1 MKVRLRDCDQDAGLK
16 RRWPFNIV
24 ILTGA
29 GISAESG
36 LATFRA
42 EAGLWA
48 GHRIE
53 DVCTQDALACNPD
66 LVCGF
71 YDERKRLAANA
82 LPNPAHDA
90 LAKLERFWRDA
101 ELGDFTLITQNVDDL
116 HERAGSQSLIHMHG
130 ELNSVYCTECGFQ
143 FVRYGRLEGNRECP
157 SCSQEALRPDIVFF
171 GETPRRLPTIEAA
184 IQACDLFVTIG
195 TSGSVL
201 PAAGF
206 AVQARS
212 HGAKTLFLNLEAPEF
227 VEQFSDFRL
236 GPASRTVPE
245 WVREL
250 VREISVTGQRSGRQ

>member
-1 MKVRLRDCDQDAGLK
+1 M
-16 RRWPFNIV
+16 NIV

-42 EAGLWA
+42 EAGLWS
-48 GHRIE
+48 GYKIE
-53 DVCTQDALACNPD
+53 DVCTPDALVANPD
-66 LVCGF
+66 LVCSF

-90 LAKLERFWRDA
+90 LARLERFWSDA

-116 HERAGSQSLIHMHG
+116 HERAGSHNLIHMHG
-130 ELNSVYCTECGFQ
+130 ELNSVFCMDCGVQ
-143 FVRYGRLEGNRECP
+143 FARYGRLEGNRECP
-157 SCSQEALRPDIVFF
+157 SCRQEALRPDIVLF

-184 IQACDLFVTIG
+184 IKACDLFVAIG

-206 AVQARS
+206 AAEARS
-212 HGAKTLFLNLEAPEF
+212 HGAKTLLLNLEAPES
-227 VEQFSDFRL
+227 VEQFSDFRI

-245 WVREL
+245 WVHEC
-250 VREISVTGQRSGRQ
+250 VREISVTAKPSGHQ